1 MAVGHFLKRDAL
13 TKEKLT
19 LVHGLNKLAGE
30 RGQTLAQLALAWVLR
45 DPRVVS
51 VLLGASSVAQLDQNL
66 AVLESAP
73 LTDGELAEIDRLA
86 VAGGATI
93 PGGGQG

>member
-1 MAVGHFLKRDAL
+1 
-13 TKEKLT
+13 
-19 LVHGLNKLAGE
+19 
-30 RGQTLAQLALAWVLR
+30 
-45 DPRVVS
+45 
-51 VLLGASSVAQLDQNL
+51 VAQLDQNL

-86 VAGGATI
+86 VAGGVTI